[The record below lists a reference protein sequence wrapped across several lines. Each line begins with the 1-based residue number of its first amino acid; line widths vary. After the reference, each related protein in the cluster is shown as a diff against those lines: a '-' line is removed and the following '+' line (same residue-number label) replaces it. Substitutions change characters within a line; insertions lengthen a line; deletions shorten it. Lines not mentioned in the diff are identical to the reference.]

1 MGLSRIAKECKECKE
16 CSFKYI
22 CNKKKMVAY
31 AEAPNSM
38 SNTEQA
44 SQPII
49 AKYTPITINLGGG
62 EQVQTSL
69 GELKKQLEKDFYE
82 KSGLGISKIK

>member
-1 MGLSRIAKECKECKE
+1 MGFSKIAKECKE

-49 AKYTPITINLGGG
+49 AKYTPITIYLGNT

-69 GELKKQLEKDFYE
+69 EELKKQLKKNFYK
-82 KSGLGISKIK
+82 KSGLGISEMK

>member
-1 MGLSRIAKECKECKE
+1 MGLSKIAKECKE

-49 AKYTPITINLGGG
+49 SKYTPMTINLGDSG
-62 EQVQTSL
+62 QVQTSL
-69 GELKKQLEKDFYE
+69 EELKKQLEKDFYK
-82 KSGLGISKIK
+82 KSGLGISEIK

>member
-1 MGLSRIAKECKECKE
+1 MGLSKIAKECKE

-31 AEAPNSM
+31 AGTPNSM

-49 AKYTPITINLGGG
+49 SKYTPITINLGDS

-69 GELKKQLEKDFYE
+69 EELKKQLKKDFYK
-82 KSGLGISKIK
+82 KSGLGISEIK